1 MAIQGPIAIGFD
13 QVFPH
18 GCYLVG
24 EVQQVK
30 DFDASTATRVVYA
43 KDKTT
48 GLPVWQVSVVD
59 ADPEAKAS
67 QKSVTVK
74 ILTEVQPVPPPS
86 LPGLPFTPV
95 EFDGMT
101 VTPYVGQDTGRLAYS
116 LRARAMRAPRTMAVP
131 STKHTAPASASAK
144 DATTNTTSTTSK
156 DKEIAA

>member
-1 MAIQGPIAIGFD
+1 MAIQGPIDIGFD

-30 DFDASTATRVVYA
+30 DFDASTNGRTVYA

-59 ADPEAKAS
+59 ADPDAKAS

-74 ILTEVQPVPPPS
+74 ILTDVQPVPPPP

-116 LRARAMRAPRTMAVP
+116 LRARAMRAPRTTIP
-131 STKHTAPASASAK
+131 TKQTTAPASASAK
-144 DATTNTTSTTSK
+144 NATTTETS
-156 DKEIAA
+156 KEIAA

>member
-1 MAIQGPIAIGFD
+1 MAIQGPIAIGFE

-30 DFDASTATRVVYA
+30 DFDASSNGRTVYA

-48 GLPVWQVSVVD
+48 GLPVWQVSVID
-59 ADPEAKAS
+59 ADPDAKAS

-74 ILTEVQPVPPPS
+74 ILTEAQPVPPPP

-101 VTPYVGQDTGRLAYS
+101 VTPYVGQDSGRLAYS
-116 LRARAMRAPRTMAVP
+116 FRARAMRAPVSATVAAP
-131 STKHTAPASASAK
+131 AKHTNP
-144 DATTNTTSTTSK
+144 TVSTG
-156 DKEIAA
+156 KEREVAA

>member
-1 MAIQGPIAIGFD
+1 MAIQGPISIGFD

-30 DFDASTATRVVYA
+30 DFDASTNGRTVYA

-74 ILTEVQPVPPPS
+74 ILTEVQPVPPPP

-95 EFDGMT
+95 EFDAMT
-101 VTPYVGQDTGRLAYS
+101 VTPYVGQDSGRLAYS
-116 LRARAMRAPRTMAVP
+116 LRARAMRAPRTVAT
-131 STKHTAPASASAK
+131 STKHTTTSASASAK
-144 DATTNTTSTTSK
+144 DATTS
-156 DKEIAA
+156 KEIAA

>member
-1 MAIQGPIAIGFD
+1 MAIQGPIAIGFE

-30 DFDASTATRVVYA
+30 DFDASSNGRTVYA

-48 GLPVWQVSVVD
+48 GLPVWQVSVID
-59 ADPEAKAS
+59 ADPDAKAS

-74 ILTEVQPVPPPS
+74 ILTEVQPVPPPP

-101 VTPYVGQDTGRLAYS
+101 VTPYVGQDSGRLAYS
-116 LRARAMRAPRTMAVP
+116 FRARAMRAPITAATAAPV
-131 STKHTAPASASAK
+131 KHV
-144 DATTNTTSTTSK
+144 TTSTTTN
-156 DKEIAA
+156 KENAA

>member
-1 MAIQGPIAIGFD
+1 MAIQGPISIGFD

-95 EFDGMT
+95 EFDGMS

-116 LRARAMRAPRTMAVP
+116 LRARAMRAPRTAAVP
-131 STKHTAPASASAK
+131 STKHTASASAK
-144 DATTNTTSTTSK
+144 DATTNTTS
-156 DKEIAA
+156 KEIAA

>member
-59 ADPEAKAS
+59 ADPDAKAS

-74 ILTEVQPVPPPS
+74 ILTDVQPVPPPP

-95 EFDGMT
+95 EFDGMS

-116 LRARAMRAPRTMAVP
+116 LRARAMRAPRTSAA
-131 STKHTAPASASAK
+131 STKQTTTSASASAK
-144 DATTNTTSTTSK
+144 DAATTTSK
-156 DKEIAA
+156 ENAA